1 MTQRNSEEEAGVAG
15 RAVKVP
21 LSMLMPVPHK
31 QRV

>member
-1 MTQRNSEEEAGVAG
+1 MAQGDSKEEAGVAG

-21 LSMLMPVPHK
+21 LSALTLVPHE